1 MNIAIIGA
9 GNIGGTLAEGWAKK
23 GHRIFFGVR
32 NPDEFKADGLLEKY
46 ETITAHT
53 ITEAAGQAD
62 VILVSTPAKVVGD
75 VAAQFGDAS
84 GKIIIDA
91 TNAVGTAG
99 HDPFQV
105 LKEVTGSDNVVKC
118 FNSTGFENMKDP
130 LYAGVAIDMFMAG
143 GTPEAKA
150 TVRQLALDMGFG
162 ECYDVGGDDK
172 AALLEQFA
180 FFWINLAFGQKW
192 GRDFAVKIVKR

>member
-23 GHRIFFGVR
+23 DHRIFFGVR
-32 NPDEFKADGLLEKY
+32 NPDEFKANELLAKY
-46 ETITAHT
+46 TAITAHT
-53 ITEAAGQAD
+53 VAEAAGQGD
-62 VILVSTPAKVVGD
+62 IILVSTPANVVGE
-75 VAAQFGDAS
+75 VAAQFGDTS
-84 GKIIIDA
+84 GKIIIDT
-91 TNAVGTAG
+91 TNAVGMAG
-99 HDPFQV
+99 YDPFQV
-105 LKEVTGSDNVVKC
+105 LKETTGSTNVIKC
-118 FNSTGFENMKDP
+118 FNSTGFENIRNPVYDGQP
-130 LYAGVAIDMFMAG
+130 IDMFMAG
-143 GTPEAKA
+143 DSAEAKA

-192 GRDFAVKIVKR
+192 GRDYAIRIAKR